1 MSGVTRGGQPL
12 VKTANVFK
20 RSNKTGI
27 NDNVFAQKESKVT
40 VARAT
45 STGSPA
51 GMSGVTRGGQP
62 LVKTANVFKRSN
74 KTGIN
79 GNVFAQKESRLS
91 Q

>member
-20 RSNKTGI
+20 RSNETGI
-27 NDNVFAQKESKVT
+27 NSNVFAQKESKVT

-45 STGSPA
+45 STRSPA
-51 GMSGVTRGGQP
+51 GISGVTRGGQP

-74 KTGIN
+74 QTGIN
-79 GNVFAQKESRLS
+79 GNFFAQEESRLS